1 MQEFANA
8 HSMRKEILSLMIKD
22 GLEDD
27 CYLEMLDY
35 TIDLFESQGLG
46 TEYYGY
52 HNINHELEVTYVSLL
67 AINQEKIQLTE
78 EDKKYLYV
86 AALFHDF
93 DPQKNVD
100 KPHEESVLKF
110 ISTDRKLQKLLN
122 SSKIDLEIIKV
133 LILRTTYPW
142 SGEIRKN
149 AEIEIEKCF
158 ERSEITKNKPEA
170 QKHIMELGWYLS
182 VVDRISGYALGDFTK
197 AMEMAKMN
205 AHALAWR
212 PSIIVRTSVAY
223 FEELLNKETSMLKAI
238 LKELPKE
245 MRKNFFDTVL
255 SFMRIREQEVS
266 IQADYLY
273 ENLKLIPTIENQ
285 SIQEDAEFA
294 QTLYNIFLEL
304 PKEMRKNFF
313 DTILSFMRIREQE
326 VSIQANYSYENL
338 KLIPTIE
345 NQSIQ
350 EDEEFAQTLYDIFLE
365 LPKPLQFG
373 KENFKESIK
382 DPKTI
387 INTLRLNNNKGE
399 IVGFAKGGPLETY
412 QLREEIRDE
421 NYGLKNTVF
430 LEPLALK
437 MGYWGLRGGSEMRHM
452 FIMQAHSMKYK
463 FMTSFALRDVIR
475 ARIDKEEAEFVQ
487 VFDPERWDYY
497 RVRL

>member
-1 MQEFANA
+1 MQEFANT
-8 HSMRKEILSLMIKD
+8 HSMRNEILSLMAQN

-46 TEYYGY
+46 REYYGY
-52 HNINHELEVTYVSLL
+52 HNINHELEVTYISLL
-67 AINQEKIQLTE
+67 SINQKKIQLTQ

-110 ISTDRKLQKLLN
+110 ISTDKRLRELLT
-122 SSKIDLEIIKV
+122 SAKIDLEIVKV

-142 SGEIRKN
+142 SGELQKN
-149 AEIEIEKCF
+149 AEIEIKHCF
-158 ERSEITKNKPEA
+158 EKSEHAKNNL
-170 QKHIMELGWYLS
+170 QFQNHIMEMGWYLS
-182 VVDRISGYALGDFTK
+182 IVDRISGYALGDFTK

-212 PSIIVRTSVAY
+212 PSVIIRTAVAY
-223 FEELLNKETSMLKAI
+223 FEEILNKEGVMAKAI
-238 LKELPKE
+238 LKTLPKE

-255 SFMRIREQEVS
+255 AFMRSRQEEVA
-266 IQADYLY
+266 IQADH
-273 ENLKLIPTIENQ
+273 
-285 SIQEDAEFA
+285 
-294 QTLYNIFLEL
+294 
-304 PKEMRKNFF
+304 
-313 DTILSFMRIREQE
+313 
-326 VSIQANYSYENL
+326 SYENL

-350 EDEEFAQTLYDIFLE
+350 GDSEFSQTLYEIFLE

-382 DPKTI
+382 DPETI
-387 INTLRLNNNKGE
+387 INTLRLNDSKGE
-399 IVGFAKGGPLETY
+399 IVGFSKGGPLEKY
-412 QLREEIRDE
+412 QLREEIKDE
-421 NYGLKNTVF
+421 YYGLKNTIF

-463 FMTSFALRDVIR
+463 YLTSFALRDVIK
-475 ARIDKEEAEFVQ
+475 ARINKEEAEFVQ
-487 VFDPERWDYY
+487 QFDPERWDYY
-497 RVRL
+497 RVKL